1 MNEIAFET
9 FQSADG
15 LLTYRDDGPRDG
27 EVLVLLHSVY
37 VDSTQ
42 FDNLIPGLTA
52 LGYRVIAPD
61 ARGHG
66 RSANAS
72 KPFRQA
78 DDLADLLRHL
88 GLRQVALVGVSMGG
102 MIGVDTAVEYP
113 ELVRALVVSGRGLGE
128 PDLTD
133 AWPAAIAERQRTAL
147 AGGDLSGYLDGF
159 VQWIAGPVRGLD
171 EVDPAIVAHVR
182 EMALRTLMKHT
193 PDEPD
198 HRVPVEDVASRAKD
212 ITVPVLAIDGALDMP
227 GLLDTVTALM
237 EAVPNGR
244 STQLDGAAHYT
255 TMEQPEEFT
264 RILMDFLRE
273 VNAQEG

>member
-15 LLTYRDDGPRDG
+15 LLAYRDEGPRDG
-27 EVLVLLHSVY
+27 EALVLLHSVY
-37 VDSTQ
+37 ADSTQ

-72 KPFRQA
+72 KPFRPA

-88 GLRQVALVGVSMGG
+88 GVRQAALVGVSMGG
-102 MIGVDTAVEYP
+102 MTGIDTVVEHP
-113 ELVRALVVSGRGLGE
+113 GLVRALVVSGRGLGE

-133 AWPAAIAERQRTAL
+133 AWSTAVAERQGAAL
-147 AGGDLSGYLDGF
+147 AGGDLAGYLDGF
-159 VQWIAGPVRGLD
+159 VQWIAGPERGMD
-171 EVDPAIVAHVR
+171 EVDPALVAHVR

-198 HRVPVEDVASRAKD
+198 HRVPVQDLAARAKD
-212 ITVPVLAIDGALDMP
+212 ITVPVLSIDGALDVP
-227 GLLDTVTALM
+227 ALLDTVTALM

-244 STQLDGAAHYT
+244 STRLDGVAHYP
-255 TMEQPEEFT
+255 TMEQPEQFT
-264 RILMDFLRE
+264 RILVDFLRE
-273 VNAQEG
+273 LDAQAR

>member
-1 MNEIAFET
+1 MNEIVFET

-15 LLTYRDDGPRDG
+15 LLTYRDEGPRDG

-37 VDSTQ
+37 ADSTQ

-78 DDLADLLRHL
+78 DDLADLLRYL

-102 MIGVDTAVEYP
+102 MIGVDTAVEHP
-113 ELVRALVVSGRGLGE
+113 ELVRTLVVSGRGLGQ

-133 AWPAAIAERQRTAL
+133 PWSAAIAERQGTAL
-147 AGGDLSGYLDGF
+147 ADGDLQTYLDGF
-159 VQWIAGPVRGLD
+159 VQWIAGPERSLD
-171 EVDPAIVAHVR
+171 DVDPAIVAHVR

-198 HRVPVEDVASRAKD
+198 HRVPVEDVASRAKG
-212 ITVPVLAIDGALDMP
+212 ITVPVLSIDGALDMP

-237 EAVPNGR
+237 DAVPNGR
-244 STQLDGAAHYT
+244 STHLDGAAHYT
-255 TMEQPEEFT
+255 TMEQPKEFT
-264 RILMDFLRE
+264 RILVDFLRE
-273 VNAQEG
+273 VHAQEG